1 MAHTKFPGCALLVH
15 PTYPNMPKSCAK
27 LVHQEHASIT
37 TIDEMQKVYIYIYT
51 YTLALFFSFWCSL
64 PLNLTCLFLAVAQFS
79 TFLGDCASIMFKLHT
94 QTHTH
99 THESLWYCDL
109 MILWDFETV
118 MLGFYEPMILWY
130 SDTVVLFFLL
140 SIFLYET
147 TRRPQDERTAGTDE
161 PKA

>member
-1 MAHTKFPGCALLVH
+1 MCPVSAPYIPQHAQIVCQISTPGTCINYNDWRNAE
-15 PTYPNMPKSCAK
+15 S
-27 LVHQEHASIT
+27 
-37 TIDEMQKVYIYIYT
+37 VYIYIYT